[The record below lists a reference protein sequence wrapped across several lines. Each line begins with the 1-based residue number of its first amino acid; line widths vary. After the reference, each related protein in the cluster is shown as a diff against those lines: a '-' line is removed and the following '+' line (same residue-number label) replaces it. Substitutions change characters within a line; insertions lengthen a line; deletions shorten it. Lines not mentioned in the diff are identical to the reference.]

1 MKMHKIIFATVA
13 SISVIALASGCSQK
27 YSAERD
33 GKNLGQAV
41 CDLRNADS
49 AEAADSA
56 KQEIDEQLA
65 DLGSKYTFFTAEDR
79 ADVKENLADL
89 HTHAVAGNVTLMQQ
103 DLAVLQRS
111 VKHIADSSNEVTRAA
126 REGVLEGLAECTE

>member
-1 MKMHKIIFATVA
+1 MKMHKVVFATIA
-13 SISVIALASGCSQK
+13 AISVIILASGCSQK
-27 YSAERD
+27 YSAESD

-41 CDLRNADS
+41 CELRDAES

-56 KQEIDEQLA
+56 MQDIEEQLA

-89 HTHAVAGNVTLMQQ
+89 HEHALAGNVTLMQQ

-111 VKHIADSSNEVTRAA
+111 VEHIADSSNEVTRAA
-126 REGVLEGLAECTE
+126 REGVLEGLTECTQ